1 MTISFMFLVPVLS
14 CVAVYSEKS
23 RKYPYALM
31 GPLIIS
37 PYLKRAERGN
47 SSAVDFA
54 PTEICSYILEKQLF
68 CIFSQKYPTLNYVI
82 TDCVLEENVQKSP
95 WCVLL

>member
-1 MTISFMFLVPVLS
+1 
-14 CVAVYSEKS
+14 
-23 RKYPYALM
+23 M

-68 CIFSQKYPTLNYVI
+68 CIFSHTLNYVI
-82 TDCVLEENVQKSP
+82 TDCVLQENVQKSP